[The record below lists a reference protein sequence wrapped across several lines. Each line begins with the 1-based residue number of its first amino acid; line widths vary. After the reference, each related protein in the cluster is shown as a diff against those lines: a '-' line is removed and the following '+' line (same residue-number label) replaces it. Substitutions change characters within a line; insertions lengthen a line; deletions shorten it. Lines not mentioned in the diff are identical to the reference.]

1 LTNGDPN
8 GIRINADT
16 AMPSGED
23 LLYYKLTATISFKS
37 GASRTT
43 TSNIIVSDDSAPIV
57 MSSQSFMYNVIN
69 TAWTTQYGSGIGR
82 NNFYKV
88 DLASLTGTLDF
99 TPVKNDIANLLTAN
113 GSYLLRYLP
122 NLTGLTLDD
131 CDNITNVSNS
141 ISQLDFTYMA
151 GLRNLSI
158 QGCAGITGNIDI
170 SACAD
175 IRQVNGRDSNI
186 NIVLPQNTKIT
197 SYIMTAPTSIN
208 IENPTALT
216 PEGVVIDNYA
226 NIDSLVI
233 RNMAN
238 NKAYALFNEIT
249 KRYSVG
255 SPIVYNQRYT
265 DGLRI
270 ESMPNTSCFTSY
282 FNLPQSKKI
291 IINIYAPNGTRIFM
305 KCGS

>member
-1 LTNGDPN
+1 
-8 GIRINADT
+8 
-16 AMPSGED
+16 
-23 LLYYKLTATISFKS
+23 LLYYTLTATILFKS
-37 GASRTT
+37 GTSRTT

-69 TAWTTQYGSGIGR
+69 TAWTTQYGSGIER

-88 DLASLTGTLDF
+88 DLASLTGTLNF
-99 TPVKNDIANLLTAN
+99 TPVKNDITNLLTAN

-122 NLTGLTLDD
+122 NLTGLTLND
-131 CDNITNVSNS
+131 CDKITNVSND

-151 GLRNLSI
+151 GLQNLSI
-158 QGCAGITGNIDI
+158 QSCASVTGNIDI
-170 SACAD
+170 SACTD

-226 NIDSLVI
+226 NINSLVI
-233 RNMAN
+233 RNVAN
-238 NKAYALFNEIT
+238 NKSYALFDKIFKSCPYVSGSTIT
-249 KRYSVG
+249 RGKYLIG
-255 SPIVYNQRYT
+255 TYTYT
-265 DGLRI
+265 DNKNGSFATGLI
-270 ESMPNTSCFTSY
+270 
-282 FNLPQSKKI
+282 
-291 IINIYAPNGTRIFM
+291 
-305 KCGS
+305 

>member
-1 LTNGDPN
+1 
-8 GIRINADT
+8 
-16 AMPSGED
+16 MPSGED
-23 LLYYKLTATISFKS
+23 LLYYKLTATILFKS

-43 TSNIIVSDDSAPIV
+43 TSNIIVSDDSSPIV

-69 TAWTTQYGSGIGR
+69 TAWTTQYGSDIGR
-82 NNFYKV
+82 NNFYKA

-99 TPVKNDIANLLTAN
+99 TPVKNDITNLLTAN

-158 QGCAGITGNIDI
+158 QGCAGVTGNIDI
-170 SACAD
+170 SACTD

-186 NIVLPQNTKIT
+186 SIVLPQNTKIT
-197 SYIMTAPTSIN
+197 SYIMTAPTSVN
-208 IENPTALT
+208 IENPTVLT
-216 PEGVVIDNYA
+216 PEGVVIDNYT

-233 RNMAN
+233 RNVAN
-238 NKAYALFNEIT
+238 NKSYALFDKIFKSCPYVSGSTIT
-249 KRYSVG
+249 RG
-255 SPIVYNQRYT
+255 SYLIGTSIHKDNTNGSFITNFIPLPPSRTIIVFT
-265 DGLRI
+265 DAYC
-270 ESMPNTSCFTSY
+270 S
-282 FNLPQSKKI
+282 
-291 IINIYAPNGTRIFM
+291 NGFLLNA
-305 KCGS
+305 